1 MGKGLVPT
9 SVSPSC
15 KVMLRG
21 AAHGL
26 GSLIIFSR
34 RYPPNIQS
42 DILHL
47 WQNGQL
53 EILKDYIS
61 NSLILIV
68 SRLGDFRE
76 RGRWAEAYPQL
87 VSASD

>member
-1 MGKGLVPT
+1 MMGKGLVPT

-26 GSLIIFSR
+26 GSLFFSR
-34 RYPPNIQS
+34 SIPPNIQS
-42 DILHL
+42 DTLHL

-61 NSLILIV
+61 SSLILTV

-76 RGRWAEAYPQL
+76 RGRWAEAYPAAC
-87 VSASD
+87 VCF